1 MVGAAS
7 GLRVARR
14 VELGGGA
21 RLHGA
26 TGWDLELVLAL
37 SSQGSGRRAVRT
49 TGRAERE
56 PRSRGSE
63 GAATKSSVRPSQEA
77 PIYIWAKYLRIEALP
92 TKPHRLSSLG
102 ERALRQ
108 RRWGLSPHRTAFG
121 QPSYNDDEP
130 FTPVRSNGTTLVDGF
145 DAVRGTSGRLVSFLV
160 SSWVWS
166 EPPSSTASTPSGR
179 RRSCWTEPSSLKTK
193 LARLILERRDSQSYH
208 TTNRVQ

>member
-37 SSQGSGRRAVRT
+37 SSQGSGRRAVRAVRT

-63 GAATKSSVRPSQEA
+63 GAATKSSVRP
-77 PIYIWAKYLRIEALP
+77 AKYLRIEALP

-166 EPPSSTASTPSGR
+166 EPPSSTAPTPSGR

-193 LARLILERRDSQSYH
+193 LARLILEGRDSQSYH